1 MHAIP
6 GRQSLYAVHSSSSFF
21 VPAVSQSL
29 SFPAESHTH
38 VLLAPHEAAG
48 FFGSHGCE
56 HTLPFGTAA
65 PAT

>member
-1 MHAIP
+1 MP

-29 SFPAESHTH
+29 SFAVESHTH
-38 VLLAPHEAAG
+38 VLPAPHAAAG

-56 HTLPFGTAA
+56 QTLPLGTAV